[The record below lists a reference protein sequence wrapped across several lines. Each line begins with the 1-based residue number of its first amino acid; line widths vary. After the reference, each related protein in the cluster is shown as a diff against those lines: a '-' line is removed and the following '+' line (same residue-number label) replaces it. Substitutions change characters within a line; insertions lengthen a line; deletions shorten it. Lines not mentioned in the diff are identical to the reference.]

1 MKKPIETDTEKGM
14 VLETVTMRLEEE
26 EEDDDWEETTLETL
40 LLCVFVCSLIALI
53 EKDYGRLNLNLSQ
66 YTSYYIVSWYKYVG
80 TFS

>member
-26 EEDDDWEETTLETL
+26 EDDDWETTLETL

-66 YTSYYIVSWYKYVG
+66 YTSIYIVSWYKYVG